1 MIDMLVSGC
10 WYCCRSYQSGQFSNT
25 STNIYILGFSLVPNH
40 RMLIYSI
47 SIGPLQQVPSQL
59 WRRFLKTCMFTI
71 DSTSALFDLDCWPLS
86 LLWVKSFKPS
96 DEGLTRIGSRLR
108 EVSEGGYLSRSEM
121 EVSVHSPPS
130 SAMQLLEGFYDLI
143 QTFLLAHLPLVD
155 LNPSSSYNTWQE
167 WQENLGEQ
175 CDVSTIL
182 PTRWLL
188 SRFSIS
194 TKNYCGG
201 TANMLLKPWRGNS
214 MWL

>member
-130 SAMQLLEGFYDLI
+130 SAIRSYTNIPLGPSASCGSESKLVLQHLTRVTGKFGGAMWCVHHPTHKMIVEQVLYFHKKLL
-143 QTFLLAHLPLVD
+143 
-155 LNPSSSYNTWQE
+155 
-167 WQENLGEQ
+167 
-175 CDVSTIL
+175 
-182 PTRWLL
+182 
-188 SRFSIS
+188 
-194 TKNYCGG
+194 
-201 TANMLLKPWRGNS
+201 WRNS
-214 MWL
+214 